1 MRSIKMVDL
10 QAQYAR
16 LSSEIDQAIK
26 QVLLQGDFIQGS
38 AVKQLESALS
48 ERYQVKHVISC
59 ANGTDALQL
68 AFMALDLPKG
78 SEVITPAFSYAAL
91 AEVLLLLELKPVF
104 VEVDPATF
112 LMDVSLV
119 EAMITENTRA
129 IAPVHLYG
137 QMVSM
142 EPLLAL
148 AKKHNLYVVEDAA
161 QAIGSQY
168 CTPGEHGFAGTMGH
182 IGTTS
187 FFPSK
192 NLGCFGDGGA
202 IFTNDDALAQQ
213 LRSMANHGQT
223 VKYQHDVLGLNSRLD
238 TLQAA
243 VLMAKLPHLHDFE
256 KSRRAVAARYD
267 EALGSLDGLEIPV
280 RTVDSS
286 HVFHQYT
293 ITCKTAAMRDALKIY
308 LSEQEIPSMIYY
320 PRPLFLQ
327 TAYKQ
332 VVSMPISEDLCN
344 RVLSLPI
351 CPELDVEQQNYII
364 LNIQNFIQKS
374 QKIE

>member
-16 LSSEIDQAIK
+16 LSSEIDQAMK
-26 QVLLQGDFIQGS
+26 QVLIQADFIQGS
-38 AVKQLESALS
+38 AVKALESALA

-68 AFMALDLPKG
+68 AFMTLDLPKG

-119 EAMITENTRA
+119 EALITENTRA

-202 IFTNDDALAQQ
+202 IFTNDDDLAQR

-223 VKYQHDVLGLNSRLD
+223 VKYQHDIIGLNSRLD

-243 VLMAKLPHLHDFE
+243 VLMAKLPHLLDFE
-256 KSRRAVAARYD
+256 KARRAVAAKYD
-267 EALGSLDGLEIPV
+267 AALTSLDGLTIPV

-293 ITCKTAAMRDALKIY
+293 ITCESSAMRDALKSY
-308 LSEQEIPSMIYY
+308 LSDQGIPSMIYY

-332 VVSMPISEDLCN
+332 VVSLPISEDLCN

-351 CPELDVEQQNYII
+351 CPELDIEQQNYII

-374 QKIE
+374 Q

>member
-104 VEVDPATF
+104 VEVDLATF

-202 IFTNDDALAQQ
+202 MFTNDDALAQQ

-223 VKYQHDVLGLNSRLD
+223 VKYQHDILGLNSRLD

-308 LSEQEIPSMIYY
+308 LAEQEIPSMIYY

-351 CPELDVEQQNYII
+351 CPELDVEQQEYII
-364 LNIQNFIQKS
+364 NNIRNFIQKS
-374 QKIE
+374 Q

>member
-1 MRSIKMVDL
+1 MRSIQMVDL
-10 QAQYAR
+10 QGQYAR
-16 LSSEIDQAIK
+16 LASEIDAAIQ
-26 QVLLQGDFIQGS
+26 QVLQRADFIQGG
-38 AVKQLESALS
+38 AVRALEAALS
-48 ERYQVKHVISC
+48 ERYEVKHVIGC

-68 AFMALDLPKG
+68 AFMALDLPAG

-91 AEVLLLLELKPVF
+91 TEVLLLLGLKPVF
-104 VEVDPATF
+104 VEVDPDTF
-112 LMDVSLV
+112 LMDVSAV
-119 EAMITENTRA
+119 KAAITPKTKA

-148 AKKHNLYVVEDAA
+148 ANKHNLYVVEDAA

-168 CTPGEHGFAGTMGH
+168 CTPGAHGFAGTMGH

-192 NLGCFGDGGA
+192 NLGCYGDGGA
-202 IFTNDDALAQQ
+202 LFTNDEALATR
-213 LRSMANHGQT
+213 LRSLANHGQT
-223 VKYQHDVLGLNSRLD
+223 VKYQHDLVGMNSRLD

-243 VLMAKLPHLHDFE
+243 VLLAKLTHLSDFE
-256 KSRRAVAARYD
+256 KRRRAIAHRYD
-267 EALGSLDGLEIPV
+267 EGLAGLSGIEVPK

-293 ITCKTAAMRDALKIY
+293 LKCENREQRDALKAH
-308 LSEQEIPSMIYY
+308 LFTQGIPTMIYY
-320 PRPLFLQ
+320 PIPLHWQ

-332 VVSMPISEDLCN
+332 VVNLPVSEDLCT
-344 RVLSLPI
+344 RVLSLPM
-351 CPELDVEQQNYII
+351 CPELAIEQQEYIVN
-364 LNIQNFIQKS
+364 NIRNFIQKS
-374 QKIE
+374 Q

>member
-1 MRSIKMVDL
+1 MRNIQMVDL
-10 QAQYAR
+10 QGQYTR
-16 LSSEIDQAIK
+16 LSVEIDQAMK
-26 QVLLQGDFIQGS
+26 QVLQDADFIQGG
-38 AVKQLESALS
+38 AVRGFESALA
-48 ERYQVKHVISC
+48 ERYEVKHVIGC

-68 AFMALDLPKG
+68 AFMALDLPAG

-91 AEVLLLLELKPVF
+91 TEVILLLGLKPVF
-104 VEVDPATF
+104 AEVDASTF
-112 LMDVSLV
+112 LMDLAAL
-119 EAMITENTRA
+119 EGLITENTRA

-168 CTPGEHGFAGTMGH
+168 CTPSEHGFAGTMGH

-192 NLGCFGDGGA
+192 NLGCYGDGGA
-202 IFTNDDALAQQ
+202 IFTNDDALAKK
-213 LRSMANHGQT
+213 LRRLANHGQT
-223 VKYQHDVLGLNSRLD
+223 VKYQHDVVGLNSRLD

-243 VLMAKLPHLHDFE
+243 VLLAKLPYLSEFE
-256 KSRRAVAARYD
+256 KQRRAVATRYD
-267 EALGSLDGLEIPV
+267 AALAEIVGLSVPQ

-293 ITCKTAAMRDALKIY
+293 LKCDSEAMRDALKKH
-308 LSEQEIPSMIYY
+308 LMDHGIPSMIYY
-320 PRPLFLQ
+320 PIALHRQ

-332 VVSMPISEDLCN
+332 VVNLPVSEDLCN

-351 CPELDVEQQNYII
+351 CPELNIEQQDYII
-364 LNIQNFIQKS
+364 HNIRNFIQKS
-374 QKIE
+374 Q

>member
-119 EAMITENTRA
+119 EALITENTRA

-168 CTPGEHGFAGTMGH
+168 CTPGEHGFAGTMGD

-202 IFTNDDALAQQ
+202 IFTNDDVLAQR
-213 LRSMANHGQT
+213 LRIMSNHGQT
-223 VKYQHDVLGLNSRLD
+223 VKYQHDILGLNSRLD

-243 VLMAKLPHLHDFE
+243 VLMAKLPRLHDFE

-267 EALGSLDGLEIPV
+267 EALGSLDGLEIPD

-293 ITCKTAAMRDALKIY
+293 ITCKTAAMRDGLKMY
-308 LSEQEIPSMIYY
+308 LAEHEIPSMIYY

-351 CPELDVEQQNYII
+351 CPELDVEQQEYII
-364 LNIQNFIQKS
+364 NNIRNFIQKS
-374 QKIE
+374 Q

>member
-38 AVKQLESALS
+38 AVKHLESALS

-148 AKKHNLYVVEDAA
+148 AKKYNLYVVEDAA

-202 IFTNDDALAQQ
+202 IFTNDDDLAQR

-223 VKYQHDVLGLNSRLD
+223 VKYQHDILGLNSRLD
-238 TLQAA
+238 TLQAS
-243 VLMAKLPHLHDFE
+243 VLMAKLPHLYEFE

-308 LSEQEIPSMIYY
+308 LAEQEIPSMIYY

-351 CPELDVEQQNYII
+351 CPELDVEQQEYII
-364 LNIQNFIQKS
+364 NNIRNFIQKS
-374 QKIE
+374 Q

>member
-1 MRSIKMVDL
+1 MRNIQMVDL
-10 QAQYAR
+10 QGQYTR
-16 LSSEIDQAIK
+16 LSVEIDQAMK
-26 QVLLQGDFIQGS
+26 QVLQDADFIQGG
-38 AVKQLESALS
+38 AVRRFESALA
-48 ERYQVKHVISC
+48 ERYEVKHVIGC

-68 AFMALDLPKG
+68 AFMALDLPVG

-91 AEVLLLLELKPVF
+91 TEVILLLGLKPVF
-104 VEVDPATF
+104 AEVDASTF
-112 LMDVSLV
+112 LMDLAAL
-119 EAMITENTRA
+119 EGLITENTRA

-168 CTPGEHGFAGTMGH
+168 CTPSEHGFAGTMGH

-192 NLGCFGDGGA
+192 NLGCYGDGGA
-202 IFTNDDALAQQ
+202 IFTNDDALAKK
-213 LRSMANHGQT
+213 LRRLANHGQT
-223 VKYQHDVLGLNSRLD
+223 VKYQHDVVGLNSRLD

-243 VLMAKLPHLHDFE
+243 VLLAKLPYLSEFE
-256 KSRRAVAARYD
+256 KQRRAVAARYD
-267 EALGSLDGLEIPV
+267 AALGEIVGLSVPQ

-293 ITCKTAAMRDALKIY
+293 LKCDSEAMRDALKKH
-308 LSEQEIPSMIYY
+308 LMDLGIPSMIYY
-320 PRPLFLQ
+320 PIALHRQ

-332 VVSMPISEDLCN
+332 IVNLPVSEDLCK

-351 CPELDVEQQNYII
+351 CPELNIEQQDYII
-364 LNIQNFIQKS
+364 HNIRNFIQKS
-374 QKIE
+374 Q

>member
-1 MRSIKMVDL
+1 MRNIQMVDL
-10 QAQYAR
+10 QGQYTR
-16 LSSEIDQAIK
+16 LSVEIDQAMK
-26 QVLLQGDFIQGS
+26 QVLQDADFIQGG
-38 AVKQLESALS
+38 AVRRFESALA
-48 ERYQVKHVISC
+48 ERYEVKHVIGC

-68 AFMALDLPKG
+68 AFMALDLPVG

-91 AEVLLLLELKPVF
+91 TEVILLLGLKPVF
-104 VEVDPATF
+104 AEVDASTF
-112 LMDVSLV
+112 LMDLAAL
-119 EAMITENTRA
+119 EGLITENTRA

-168 CTPGEHGFAGTMGH
+168 CTPSEHGFAGTMGH

-192 NLGCFGDGGA
+192 NLGCYGDGGA
-202 IFTNDDALAQQ
+202 IFTNDDALAKK
-213 LRSMANHGQT
+213 LRRLANHGQT
-223 VKYQHDVLGLNSRLD
+223 VKYQHDVVGLNSRLD

-243 VLMAKLPHLHDFE
+243 VLLAKLPYLSEFE
-256 KSRRAVAARYD
+256 KQRRAVAARYD
-267 EALGSLDGLEIPV
+267 AALGEIVGLSVPQ

-293 ITCKTAAMRDALKIY
+293 LKCDSESMRDALKKH
-308 LSEQEIPSMIYY
+308 LMDLGIPSMIYY
-320 PRPLFLQ
+320 PIALHRQ

-332 VVSMPISEDLCN
+332 IVNLPVSEDLCN

-351 CPELDVEQQNYII
+351 CPELNIEQQDYII
-364 LNIQNFIQKS
+364 NNIRNFIQKS
-374 QKIE
+374 Q

>member
-119 EAMITENTRA
+119 EALITENTRA

-202 IFTNDDALAQQ
+202 IFTNEDDLAQR

-223 VKYQHDVLGLNSRLD
+223 VKYQHDILGLNSRLD

-243 VLMAKLPHLHDFE
+243 VLIAKLPHLHDFE

-293 ITCKTAAMRDALKIY
+293 ITCKTAAMRDALKMY
-308 LSEQEIPSMIYY
+308 LAEHEIPSMIYY
-320 PRPLFLQ
+320 PRPLYLK
-327 TAYKQ
+327 TAYQQ
-332 VVSMPISEDLCN
+332 VVNLTISEDLCN

-351 CPELDVEQQNYII
+351 CPELDVEQQEYII
-364 LNIQNFIQKS
+364 NNIQNFIQKS
-374 QKIE
+374 Q

>member
-48 ERYQVKHVISC
+48 ERYQVKNVISC

-112 LMDVSLV
+112 LMDVSLI
-119 EAMITENTRA
+119 EAMITGNTRA

-202 IFTNDDALAQQ
+202 IFTNDDDLAQR

-223 VKYQHDVLGLNSRLD
+223 VKYQHDILGLNSRLD

-267 EALGSLDGLEIPV
+267 EALGSLDGLEIPD

-293 ITCKTAAMRDALKIY
+293 ITCKTAAMRDGLKMY
-308 LSEQEIPSMIYY
+308 LAEHEIPSMIYY

-374 QKIE
+374 Q

>member
-1 MRSIKMVDL
+1 MRRIQMVDL
-10 QAQYAR
+10 QGQYAR
-16 LSSEIDQAIK
+16 LASDIDPAIQ
-26 QVLLQGDFIQGS
+26 QVLRDADFIQGG
-38 AVKQLESALS
+38 AVRRLEAALK
-48 ERYQVKHVISC
+48 ERYEVKHVIGC

-68 AFMALDLPKG
+68 AFMALNLPAG

-91 AEVLLLLELKPVF
+91 AEVLLLLGLKPVF
-104 VEVDPATF
+104 VDVDPGTF
-112 LMDVSLV
+112 LMDVSQV
-119 EAMITENTRA
+119 ESLITANTRA

-142 EPLLAL
+142 EPLRAL
-148 AKKHNLYVVEDAA
+148 AQKHHLFIVEDAA

-168 CTPGEHGFAGTMGH
+168 CTPNEHGFAGTMGN

-202 IFTNDDALAQQ
+202 LFTNDDDLAAR

-223 VKYQHDVLGLNSRLD
+223 VKYQHDLLGLNSRLD

-243 VLMAKLPHLHDFE
+243 VVLAKLNHLGDFE
-256 KSRRAVAARYD
+256 RRRRAVAHRYD
-267 EALGSLDGLEIPV
+267 EGLLGLSGIEVPQ

-293 ITCKTAAMRDALKIY
+293 LKCENRTMRDALK
-308 LSEQEIPSMIYY
+308 LALAEQGIPSMIYY
-320 PRPLFLQ
+320 PIPLHWQ

-332 VVSMPISEDLCN
+332 VVNLPVSEDLCG

-351 CPELDVEQQNYII
+351 CPELDEEQQEHII
-364 LNIQNFIQKS
+364 YNIRNFTQKS
-374 QKIE
+374 Q

>member
-1 MRSIKMVDL
+1 MRNIQMVDL
-10 QAQYAR
+10 QGQYTR
-16 LSSEIDQAIK
+16 LSVEIDQAMK
-26 QVLLQGDFIQGS
+26 QVLQDADFIQGG
-38 AVKQLESALS
+38 AVRRFESALA
-48 ERYQVKHVISC
+48 ERYEVKHVIGC

-68 AFMALDLPKG
+68 AFMALDLPAG

-91 AEVLLLLELKPVF
+91 TEVILLLGLKPVF
-104 VEVDPATF
+104 AEVDASTF
-112 LMDVSLV
+112 LMDLAAL
-119 EAMITENTRA
+119 EGLITENTRA

-142 EPLLAL
+142 EPLLAF

-168 CTPGEHGFAGTMGH
+168 CTPSEHGFAGTMGH

-192 NLGCFGDGGA
+192 NLGCYGDGGA
-202 IFTNDDALAQQ
+202 MFTNDDALAKK
-213 LRSMANHGQT
+213 LRRLANHGQT
-223 VKYQHDVLGLNSRLD
+223 VKYQHDVVGLNSRLD

-243 VLMAKLPHLHDFE
+243 VLLAKLPYLSEFE
-256 KSRRAVAARYD
+256 KQRRAVAARYD
-267 EALGSLDGLEIPV
+267 AALGEIVGLSVPQ

-293 ITCKTAAMRDALKIY
+293 LKCDSEAMRDALKKH
-308 LSEQEIPSMIYY
+308 LMDLGIPSMIYY
-320 PRPLFLQ
+320 PIALHRQ

-332 VVSMPISEDLCN
+332 VVNLPVSEDLCN

-351 CPELDVEQQNYII
+351 CPELNIEQQDYII
-364 LNIQNFIQKS
+364 HNIRNFIQKS
-374 QKIE
+374 Q

>member
-148 AKKHNLYVVEDAA
+148 AKKHNLFVVEDAA

-202 IFTNDDALAQQ
+202 IFTNDDVLAQQ

-223 VKYQHDVLGLNSRLD
+223 VKYQHDILGLNSRLD

-243 VLMAKLPHLHDFE
+243 VLMAKLPHLHEFE

-267 EALGSLDGLEIPV
+267 EALGNLDGLEIPD

-293 ITCKTAAMRDALKIY
+293 ITCKTAAMRDAMKMY
-308 LSEQEIPSMIYY
+308 LAEHEIPSMIYY

-351 CPELDVEQQNYII
+351 CPELDVEQQEYII
-364 LNIQNFIQKS
+364 NNIRNFIQKS
-374 QKIE
+374 Q

>member
-1 MRSIKMVDL
+1 MRNIQMVDL
-10 QAQYAR
+10 QGQYTR
-16 LSSEIDQAIK
+16 LSLEIDQAMK
-26 QVLLQGDFIQGS
+26 QVLQDADFIQGG
-38 AVKQLESALS
+38 AVRRFESALA
-48 ERYQVKHVISC
+48 ERYEVKHVIGC

-68 AFMALDLPKG
+68 ALMALDLPAG

-91 AEVLLLLELKPVF
+91 TEVILLLGLKPVF
-104 VEVDPATF
+104 AEVDASTF
-112 LMDVSLV
+112 LMDLAAL
-119 EAMITENTRA
+119 EGLITENTRA

-168 CTPGEHGFAGTMGH
+168 CTPSEHGFAGTMGH

-192 NLGCFGDGGA
+192 NLGCYGDGGA
-202 IFTNDDALAQQ
+202 MFTNDDALAKK
-213 LRSMANHGQT
+213 LRRLANHGQT
-223 VKYQHDVLGLNSRLD
+223 VKYQHDVVGLNSRLD

-243 VLMAKLPHLHDFE
+243 VLLAKLPYLSEFE
-256 KSRRAVAARYD
+256 KQRRAVAARYD
-267 EALGSLDGLEIPV
+267 AALAEIVGLSVPQ

-293 ITCKTAAMRDALKIY
+293 LKCDSEAMRDALKKH
-308 LSEQEIPSMIYY
+308 LRDRGIPSMIYY
-320 PRPLFLQ
+320 PIALHRQ

-332 VVSMPISEDLCN
+332 VVNLPVSEDLCN

-351 CPELDVEQQNYII
+351 CPELNIEQQDYII
-364 LNIQNFIQKS
+364 NNIRNFIQKS
-374 QKIE
+374 Q

>member
-91 AEVLLLLELKPVF
+91 AEVLLLLELTPVF

-119 EAMITENTRA
+119 EALITENTRA

-202 IFTNDDALAQQ
+202 IFTNDDDLAQR

-223 VKYQHDVLGLNSRLD
+223 VKYQHDILGLNSRLD

-293 ITCKTAAMRDALKIY
+293 ITGKTAAMRDGLKMY
-308 LSEQEIPSMIYY
+308 LAEHEIPSMIYY
-320 PRPLFLQ
+320 PRPLYLQ

-351 CPELDVEQQNYII
+351 CPELDVEQQEYII
-364 LNIQNFIQKS
+364 NNIRNFIQKS
-374 QKIE
+374 Q

>member
-16 LSSEIDQAIK
+16 LSSEIDQAMK
-26 QVLLQGDFIQGS
+26 QVITQADFIQGK
-38 AVKQLESALS
+38 AVKTLESALA

-91 AEVLLLLELKPVF
+91 AEVLLLLDLKPVF
-104 VEVDPATF
+104 VEVDPTTF
-112 LMDVSLV
+112 LMDVSAV
-119 EAMITENTRA
+119 ESLITANTRA

-148 AKKHNLYVVEDAA
+148 AKQHNLFIVEDAA

-202 IFTNDDALAQQ
+202 IFTNDDDLAQR

-243 VLMAKLPHLHDFE
+243 VLMAKLPHLYEFE

-267 EALGSLDGLEIPV
+267 EAFGPMDVLEVPS

-293 ITCKTAAMRDALKIY
+293 ITCKTAPMRDALKLY
-308 LSEQEIPSMIYY
+308 LSEQGIPSMIYY

-327 TAYKQ
+327 TAYQQ
-332 VVSMPISEDLCN
+332 VVSLPISEDLCT

-351 CPELDVEQQNYII
+351 CPELDVEQQDYII
-364 LNIQNFIQKS
+364 NNIQNFIQKS
-374 QKIE
+374 Q

>member
-1 MRSIKMVDL
+1 MRSIQMVDL
-10 QAQYAR
+10 QGQYAR
-16 LSSEIDQAIK
+16 LASEIDAAIQ
-26 QVLLQGDFIQGS
+26 QVLQRADFIQGG
-38 AVKQLESALS
+38 AVRALEAALS
-48 ERYQVKHVISC
+48 ERYEVKHVIGC

-68 AFMALDLPKG
+68 AFMALDLPAG

-91 AEVLLLLELKPVF
+91 TEVLLLLGLKPVF
-104 VEVDPATF
+104 VEVDPDTF
-112 LMDVSLV
+112 LMDVSAV
-119 EAMITENTRA
+119 EAAITPKTKA

-148 AKKHNLYVVEDAA
+148 ANKHNLYVVEDAA

-168 CTPGEHGFAGTMGH
+168 CTPGAHGFAGTMGH

-192 NLGCFGDGGA
+192 NLGCYGDGGA
-202 IFTNDDALAQQ
+202 LFTNDEALATR
-213 LRSMANHGQT
+213 LRSLANHGQT
-223 VKYQHDVLGLNSRLD
+223 VKYQHDLVGMNSRLD

-243 VLMAKLPHLHDFE
+243 VLLAKLTHLSDFE
-256 KSRRAVAARYD
+256 KRRRAVAHRYD
-267 EALGSLDGLEIPV
+267 EGLAGLSGIEVPK

-293 ITCKTAAMRDALKIY
+293 LKCENLEQRDALKAH
-308 LSEQEIPSMIYY
+308 LFTQGIPTMIYY
-320 PRPLFLQ
+320 PIPLHWQ

-332 VVSMPISEDLCN
+332 VVNLPVSEDLCT
-344 RVLSLPI
+344 RVLSLPM
-351 CPELDVEQQNYII
+351 CPELATEQQEYII
-364 LNIQNFIQKS
+364 NNIRNFIQKS
-374 QKIE
+374 Q

>member
-16 LSSEIDQAIK
+16 LSSEIDQAMK
-26 QVLLQGDFIQGS
+26 QVLIQADFIQGS
-38 AVKQLESALS
+38 AVKALEFALA

-78 SEVITPAFSYAAL
+78 SEVITPSFSYAAL
-91 AEVLLLLELKPVF
+91 AEVLLLLDLQPVF

-112 LMDVSLV
+112 LLDVSLV
-119 EAMITENTRA
+119 EALITENTRA

-202 IFTNDDALAQQ
+202 ILTNDDDLAQR

-223 VKYQHDVLGLNSRLD
+223 VKYQHDIIGLNSRLD

-243 VLMAKLPHLHDFE
+243 VLMAKLPHLLDFE
-256 KSRRAVAARYD
+256 KARRAVAAKYD
-267 EALGSLDGLEIPV
+267 AALTSLDGLTIPV

-293 ITCKTAAMRDALKIY
+293 ITCESFVMRDALKSY
-308 LSEQEIPSMIYY
+308 LSDQGIPSMIYY

-332 VVSMPISEDLCN
+332 VVSLPISEDLCN

-351 CPELDVEQQNYII
+351 CPELDIEQQNYII
-364 LNIQNFIQKS
+364 LNIRNFIQKS
-374 QKIE
+374 Q

>member
-16 LSSEIDQAIK
+16 LSSEIDQAMK
-26 QVLLQGDFIQGS
+26 QVLTQADFIQGK
-38 AVKQLESALS
+38 AVKTLESALA

-91 AEVLLLLELKPVF
+91 AEVLLLLDLKPVF

-112 LMDVSLV
+112 LMDVSAV
-119 EAMITENTRA
+119 ESLITANTRA

-148 AKKHNLYVVEDAA
+148 AKQHNLFIVEDAA

-168 CTPGEHGFAGTMGH
+168 CTPAEHGFAGTMGH

-202 IFTNDDALAQQ
+202 IFTNDDDLAQR

-243 VLMAKLPHLHDFE
+243 VLMAKLPHLYEFE

-267 EALGSLDGLEIPV
+267 EAFGPMDVLEVPS

-293 ITCKTAAMRDALKIY
+293 ITCKTAPMRDALKLY
-308 LSEQEIPSMIYY
+308 LSEQGIPSMIYY

-327 TAYKQ
+327 TAYQQ
-332 VVSMPISEDLCN
+332 VVSLPISEDLCT

-351 CPELDVEQQNYII
+351 CPELDVEQQDYII
-364 LNIQNFIQKS
+364 NNIQNFIQKS
-374 QKIE
+374 Q

>member
-10 QAQYAR
+10 QAQYAH
-16 LSSEIDQAIK
+16 LSSEIDQAMK
-26 QVLLQGDFIQGS
+26 QVLLNADFIQGT
-38 AVKQLESALS
+38 AVRTLEDALA

-104 VEVDPATF
+104 VEVDSATF
-112 LMDVSLV
+112 LMDVFEV
-119 EAMITENTRA
+119 EALITENTRA

-148 AKKHNLYVVEDAA
+148 AKKYDLFVIEDAA

-202 IFTNDDALAQQ
+202 IFTNDDDLAKR

-223 VKYQHDVLGLNSRLD
+223 IKYQHDIIGLNSRLD

-243 VLMAKLPHLHDFE
+243 VLLAKLTHLFGFE
-256 KSRRAVAARYD
+256 KQRRAVASRYD
-267 EALGSLDGLEIPV
+267 EALVSMDGLAIPA

-293 ITCKTAAMRDALKIY
+293 ITCQTPAMRDALKLH
-308 LSEQEIPSMIYY
+308 LSDQGIPSMIYY
-320 PRPLFLQ
+320 PIPLHLQ

-332 VVSMPISEDLCN
+332 VVNLTISEDLCT

-351 CPELDVEQQNYII
+351 CPELDAEQQDYII
-364 LNIQNFIQKS
+364 NNIQNFIQKS
-374 QKIE
+374 Q

>member
-1 MRSIKMVDL
+1 MVDL
-10 QAQYAR
+10 QGQYAR
-16 LSSEIDQAIK
+16 LSVEIDQAMQ
-26 QVLLQGDFIQGS
+26 QVLQRADFIQGG
-38 AVKQLESALS
+38 AVRALEAALAQ
-48 ERYQVKHVISC
+48 RYEVKHVVGC

-68 AFMALDLPKG
+68 AFMALDLPAG

-91 AEVLLLLELKPVF
+91 AEVLLLLGLKPVF
-104 VEVDPATF
+104 VEVNPDTF
-112 LMDVSLV
+112 LMDVAAV
-119 EAMITENTRA
+119 EALITEKTRA

-148 AKKHNLYVVEDAA
+148 AQKHNLYVVEDAA

-192 NLGCFGDGGA
+192 NLGCYGDGGA
-202 IFTNDDALAQQ
+202 MFTNDDVLAKKLRQ
-213 LRSMANHGQT
+213 LANHGQS
-223 VKYQHDVLGLNSRLD
+223 VKYQHDVVGLNSRLD

-243 VLMAKLPHLHDFE
+243 VLMVKLNHLSDFE
-256 KSRRAVAARYD
+256 KRRRAVAHRYD
-267 EALGSLDGLEIPV
+267 AGLGDLQGIAVPS

-293 ITCKTAAMRDALKIY
+293 LKCENREMRDALKVY
-308 LSEQEIPSMIYY
+308 LAEQGIPSMIYY
-320 PRPLFLQ
+320 PMPLHWQ

-332 VVSMPISEDLCN
+332 VVNLPVSEDLCT

-351 CPELDVEQQNYII
+351 CPELDEEQQDYITH
-364 LNIQNFIQKS
+364 NIRNFIQKS
-374 QKIE
+374 Q

>member
-38 AVKQLESALS
+38 AVKQLESSLS

-148 AKKHNLYVVEDAA
+148 AKKYNLYVVEDAA

-202 IFTNDDALAQQ
+202 IFTNDDVLAQR
-213 LRSMANHGQT
+213 LRSMANHGQI
-223 VKYQHDVLGLNSRLD
+223 VKYQHDILGLNSRLD
-238 TLQAA
+238 TLQAS
-243 VLMAKLPHLHDFE
+243 VLIAKLPHLYEFE

-293 ITCKTAAMRDALKIY
+293 ITCKTAAMRDALKMY
-308 LSEQEIPSMIYY
+308 LAEQEIPSMIYY

-351 CPELDVEQQNYII
+351 CPELDVEQQEYII
-364 LNIQNFIQKS
+364 NNIRNFIQKS
-374 QKIE
+374 Q

>member
-16 LSSEIDQAIK
+16 LSSEIDQGIK

-48 ERYQVKHVISC
+48 ERYQVKYVISC

-119 EAMITENTRA
+119 EALITENTSA

-168 CTPGEHGFAGTMGH
+168 CTPNEHGFAGTMGH

-202 IFTNDDALAQQ
+202 IFTNDDVLAQR

-223 VKYQHDVLGLNSRLD
+223 VKYQHDILGLNSRLD

-293 ITCKTAAMRDALKIY
+293 ITCKTAAMRDALKMY
-308 LSEQEIPSMIYY
+308 LAVHEIPSMIYY
-320 PRPLFLQ
+320 PRPLYLQ
-327 TAYKQ
+327 TAYQQ
-332 VVSMPISEDLCN
+332 VVNLTISEDLCN

-351 CPELDVEQQNYII
+351 CPELDVEQQEYII
-364 LNIQNFIQKS
+364 NNIRNFIQKS
-374 QKIE
+374 Q

>member
-16 LSSEIDQAIK
+16 LSSEIDQAMK
-26 QVLLQGDFIQGS
+26 QVLIQADFIQGS
-38 AVKQLESALS
+38 AVKALESALA

-112 LMDVSLV
+112 LMEVSAV
-119 EAMITENTRA
+119 EALISENTRA

-168 CTPGEHGFAGTMGH
+168 CTPAEHGFAGT
-182 IGTTS
+182 I
-187 FFPSK
+187 
-192 NLGCFGDGGA
+192 
-202 IFTNDDALAQQ
+202 
-213 LRSMANHGQT
+213 
-223 VKYQHDVLGLNSRLD
+223 GLNSRLD

-243 VLMAKLPHLHDFE
+243 VLLAKLPHLLDFE
-256 KSRRAVAARYD
+256 KARRAVAAKYD
-267 EALGSLDGLEIPV
+267 AALTSLDGLTIPV

-293 ITCKTAAMRDALKIY
+293 ITCESSEMRDALKSY
-308 LSEQEIPSMIYY
+308 LSDHGIPSMIYY
-320 PRPLFLQ
+320 PTPLHLQ

-332 VVSMPISEDLCN
+332 VVNVPISEDLCT

-351 CPELDVEQQNYII
+351 CPELDAEQQEYII
-364 LNIQNFIQKS
+364 HNIQYFIQKS
-374 QKIE
+374 Q

>member
-16 LSSEIDQAIK
+16 LSSEIDQGIK

-48 ERYQVKHVISC
+48 ERYQVKYVISC

-119 EAMITENTRA
+119 EALITENTSA

-168 CTPGEHGFAGTMGH
+168 CTPNEHGFAGTMGH

-202 IFTNDDALAQQ
+202 IFTNEDDLAQR

-223 VKYQHDVLGLNSRLD
+223 VKYQHDILGLNSRLD

-243 VLMAKLPHLHDFE
+243 VLMAKLPHLQDFE

-293 ITCKTAAMRDALKIY
+293 ITCKTAAMRDALKMY
-308 LSEQEIPSMIYY
+308 LAVHEIPSMIYY
-320 PRPLFLQ
+320 PRPLYLQ
-327 TAYKQ
+327 TAYQQ
-332 VVSMPISEDLCN
+332 VVNLTISEDLCN

-351 CPELDVEQQNYII
+351 CPELDVEQQEYII
-364 LNIQNFIQKS
+364 NNIRNFIQKS
-374 QKIE
+374 Q

>member
-48 ERYQVKHVISC
+48 ERYQVKNVISC

-78 SEVITPAFSYAAL
+78 SEIITPAFSYAAL

-112 LMDVSLV
+112 LMDVSLI
-119 EAMITENTRA
+119 EAMITGNTRA

-202 IFTNDDALAQQ
+202 IFTNDDDLAQQ

-223 VKYQHDVLGLNSRLD
+223 VKYQHDILGLNSRLD

-293 ITCKTAAMRDALKIY
+293 MTCKTAAMRDGLKMY
-308 LSEQEIPSMIYY
+308 LAEHEIPSMIYY

-374 QKIE
+374 Q

>member
-16 LSSEIDQAIK
+16 LSSEIDQAMK
-26 QVLLQGDFIQGS
+26 QVITQADFIQGK
-38 AVKQLESALS
+38 AVKTLESALA

-91 AEVLLLLELKPVF
+91 AEVLLLLDLKPVF

-112 LMDVSLV
+112 LMDVSAV
-119 EAMITENTRA
+119 ESLITANTRA

-148 AKKHNLYVVEDAA
+148 AKQHNLFIVEDAA

-168 CTPGEHGFAGTMGH
+168 CTPAEHGFAGTMGH

-202 IFTNDDALAQQ
+202 IFTNDDDLAQR

-243 VLMAKLPHLHDFE
+243 VLMAKLPHLYEFE

-267 EALGSLDGLEIPV
+267 EAFGPMDALEVPS

-293 ITCKTAAMRDALKIY
+293 ITCKTAPMRDALKLY
-308 LSEQEIPSMIYY
+308 LSEQGIPSMIYY

-327 TAYKQ
+327 TAYQQ
-332 VVSMPISEDLCN
+332 VVSLPISEDLCT

-351 CPELDVEQQNYII
+351 CPELDVEQQDYII
-364 LNIQNFIQKS
+364 NNIQNFIQKS
-374 QKIE
+374 Q

>member
-16 LSSEIDQAIK
+16 LSSEIDQAMK
-26 QVLLQGDFIQGS
+26 QVLVQADFIQGS
-38 AVKQLESALS
+38 SVKALESALA
-48 ERYQVKHVISC
+48 ERYEVKHVISC

-68 AFMALDLPKG
+68 AFMVLNLPKG

-104 VEVDPATF
+104 VEVDPDTF
-112 LMDVSLV
+112 LMDLSSV
-119 EAMITENTRA
+119 EAAITPKTKA

-161 QAIGSQY
+161 QAIGAQY

-202 IFTNDDALAQQ
+202 IFTNDDELAIR
-213 LRSMANHGQT
+213 LRSLANHGQT
-223 VKYQHDVLGLNSRLD
+223 VKYQHDLVGMNSRLD

-243 VLMAKLPHLHDFE
+243 VLLAKLTHLSDFE
-256 KSRRAVAARYD
+256 KRRRAVAHRYD
-267 EALGSLDGLEIPV
+267 EGLDGLHGIEVPK
-280 RTVDSS
+280 RTIDSS

-293 ITCKTAAMRDALKIY
+293 LKCQDQLLRDSLKNH
-308 LSEQEIPSMIYY
+308 LFEHQIPSMIYY
-320 PRPLFLQ
+320 PIPLHWQ

-332 VVSMPISEDLCN
+332 VVNLPVSEDLCG

-351 CPELDVEQQNYII
+351 CPELTNEQQDYII
-364 LNIQNFIQKS
+364 NNIRNFIQKT
-374 QKIE
+374 Q

>member
-112 LMDVSLV
+112 LMDVSLI
-119 EAMITENTRA
+119 EAMITGNTRA

-202 IFTNDDALAQQ
+202 IFTNDDDLAQR

-223 VKYQHDVLGLNSRLD
+223 VKYQHDILGLNSRLD

-267 EALGSLDGLEIPV
+267 EALGSLDGLEIPD

-293 ITCKTAAMRDALKIY
+293 MTCKTAAMRDGLKMY
-308 LSEQEIPSMIYY
+308 LAEHEIPSMIYY

-374 QKIE
+374 Q

>member
-16 LSSEIDQAIK
+16 LSSEIDQAMK
-26 QVLLQGDFIQGS
+26 EVLLQGDFIQGS

-78 SEVITPAFSYAAL
+78 SEIITPAFSYAAL

-104 VEVDPATF
+104 VEVDPSTF
-112 LMDVSLV
+112 LLDVSLV
-119 EAMITENTRA
+119 EALITENTRA

-148 AKKHNLYVVEDAA
+148 AKKHNLFVVEDAA

-202 IFTNDDALAQQ
+202 IFTNDDDLAQR

-243 VLMAKLPHLHDFE
+243 ILMAKLPHLHDFE

-267 EALGSLDGLEIPV
+267 EALSALDGLKIPD

-293 ITCKTAAMRDALKIY
+293 ITCETAAMRNALKKY
-308 LSEQEIPSMIYY
+308 LAEHEIPSMIYY
-320 PRPLFLQ
+320 PRPLYLQ
-327 TAYKQ
+327 TAYQQ
-332 VVSMPISEDLCN
+332 VVNLPISEDLCN

-351 CPELDVEQQNYII
+351 CPELDPEQQDYII
-364 LNIQNFIQKS
+364 HNIQNFIQKS
-374 QKIE
+374 Q

>member
-1 MRSIKMVDL
+1 MRSIQMIDL
-10 QAQYAR
+10 QGQYAR
-16 LSSEIDQAIK
+16 LSVEIDQAMQ
-26 QVLLQGDFIQGS
+26 QVLHKADFIQGG
-38 AVKQLESALS
+38 AVRDLEAALAK
-48 ERYQVKHVISC
+48 RYEVKHVIGC

-68 AFMALDLPKG
+68 AFMALDLPAG

-91 AEVLLLLELKPVF
+91 AEVLLLLGLKPVF
-104 VEVDPATF
+104 VEVDPDTF
-112 LMDVSLV
+112 LMDVSAV
-119 EAMITENTRA
+119 EALITENTRA

-148 AKKHNLYVVEDAA
+148 AQKYNLYVVEDAA

-192 NLGCFGDGGA
+192 NLGCYGDGGA
-202 IFTNDDALAQQ
+202 MFTNEDALAKKLRQ
-213 LRSMANHGQT
+213 LANHGQS
-223 VKYQHDVLGLNSRLD
+223 VKYQHDVVGLNSRLD

-243 VLMAKLPHLHDFE
+243 VLLVKLNHLSDFE
-256 KSRRAVAARYD
+256 KRRRAVAHRYD
-267 EALGSLDGLEIPV
+267 ATLGDLQGISVPS

-293 ITCKTAAMRDALKIY
+293 LKCKDREMRDALKVY
-308 LSEQEIPSMIYY
+308 LAEHGIPSMIYY
-320 PRPLFLQ
+320 PMPLHWQ

-332 VVSMPISEDLCN
+332 VVNLPISEELCS

-351 CPELDVEQQNYII
+351 CPELDEEQQDYII
-364 LNIQNFIQKS
+364 HNIRNFIQKS
-374 QKIE
+374 Q

>member
-1 MRSIKMVDL
+1 MRNIQMVDL
-10 QAQYAR
+10 QGQYTR
-16 LSSEIDQAIK
+16 LSVEIDHAMK
-26 QVLLQGDFIQGS
+26 QVLQDADFIQGG
-38 AVKQLESALS
+38 AVRRFESALA
-48 ERYQVKHVISC
+48 ERYEVKHVIGC

-68 AFMALDLPKG
+68 AFMALDLPAG

-91 AEVLLLLELKPVF
+91 TEVILLLGLKPVF
-104 VEVDPATF
+104 AEVDASTF
-112 LMDVSLV
+112 LMDLAAL
-119 EAMITENTRA
+119 EGLITENTRA

-168 CTPGEHGFAGTMGH
+168 CTPSEHGFAGTMGH

-192 NLGCFGDGGA
+192 NLGCYGDGGA
-202 IFTNDDALAQQ
+202 IFTNDDALAKK
-213 LRSMANHGQT
+213 LRRLANHGQT
-223 VKYQHDVLGLNSRLD
+223 VKYQHDVVGLNSRLD

-243 VLMAKLPHLHDFE
+243 VLLAKLPYLSEFE
-256 KSRRAVAARYD
+256 KQRRAVAARYD
-267 EALGSLDGLEIPV
+267 AALGEIVGLSVPQ

-293 ITCKTAAMRDALKIY
+293 LKCDSEAMRDALKKH
-308 LSEQEIPSMIYY
+308 LMDLGIPSMIYY
-320 PRPLFLQ
+320 PIALHRQ

-332 VVSMPISEDLCN
+332 VVNLPVSEDLCN

-351 CPELDVEQQNYII
+351 CPELNIEQQDYII
-364 LNIQNFIQKS
+364 HNIRNFIQKS
-374 QKIE
+374 Q

>member
-16 LSSEIDQAIK
+16 LSSEIDQGIK

-48 ERYQVKHVISC
+48 ERYQVKYVISC

-119 EAMITENTRA
+119 EALITENTSA

-168 CTPGEHGFAGTMGH
+168 CTPNEHGFAGTMGH

-202 IFTNDDALAQQ
+202 IFTNDDVLAQR

-223 VKYQHDVLGLNSRLD
+223 VKYQHDILGLNSRLD

-293 ITCKTAAMRDALKIY
+293 ITCKTAAMRDALKMY
-308 LSEQEIPSMIYY
+308 LAEHEIPSMIYY
-320 PRPLFLQ
+320 PRPLYLQ
-327 TAYKQ
+327 TAYQQ
-332 VVSMPISEDLCN
+332 VVNLTISEDLCN

-351 CPELDVEQQNYII
+351 CPELDVEQQEYII
-364 LNIQNFIQKS
+364 NNIRNFIQKS
-374 QKIE
+374 Q

>member
-148 AKKHNLYVVEDAA
+148 AKKYNLYVVEDAA

-202 IFTNDDALAQQ
+202 IFTNDDVLAQR

-223 VKYQHDVLGLNSRLD
+223 VKYQHDILGLNSRLD

-243 VLMAKLPHLHDFE
+243 VLMAKLPHLHEFE

-267 EALGSLDGLEIPV
+267 EALGNLDGLEIPD

-293 ITCKTAAMRDALKIY
+293 ITCKTAAMRDAMKMY
-308 LSEQEIPSMIYY
+308 LAEHEIPSMIYY
-320 PRPLFLQ
+320 PRPLYLQ
-327 TAYKQ
+327 TAYQQ
-332 VVSMPISEDLCN
+332 VVNLTISEDLCN

-351 CPELDVEQQNYII
+351 CPELDVEQQEYII
-364 LNIQNFIQKS
+364 NNIRNFIQKS
-374 QKIE
+374 Q

>member
-104 VEVDPATF
+104 VEVDLATF

-293 ITCKTAAMRDALKIY
+293 ITCKTAAMRDALKLY
-308 LSEQEIPSMIYY
+308 LAEQEIPSMIYY

-351 CPELDVEQQNYII
+351 CPELDIEQQNYII

-374 QKIE
+374 Q

>member
-1 MRSIKMVDL
+1 MRNIQMVDL
-10 QAQYAR
+10 QGQYTR
-16 LSSEIDQAIK
+16 LSVEIDQAMK
-26 QVLLQGDFIQGS
+26 QVLQDADFIQGG
-38 AVKQLESALS
+38 AVRRFESALA
-48 ERYQVKHVISC
+48 ERYEVKHVIGC

-68 AFMALDLPKG
+68 AFMALDLPVG

-91 AEVLLLLELKPVF
+91 TEVILLLGLKPVF
-104 VEVDPATF
+104 AEVDASTF
-112 LMDVSLV
+112 LMDLAAL
-119 EAMITENTRA
+119 EGLITENTRA

-168 CTPGEHGFAGTMGH
+168 CTPSEHGFAGTMGH

-192 NLGCFGDGGA
+192 NLGCYGDGGA
-202 IFTNDDALAQQ
+202 IFTNDDALAKK
-213 LRSMANHGQT
+213 LRRLANHGQT
-223 VKYQHDVLGLNSRLD
+223 VKYQHDVVGLNSRLD

-243 VLMAKLPHLHDFE
+243 VLLAKLPYLSEFE
-256 KSRRAVAARYD
+256 KQRRAVAARYD
-267 EALGSLDGLEIPV
+267 AALGEIVGLSVPQ

-293 ITCKTAAMRDALKIY
+293 LKCDSEAMRDALKKH
-308 LSEQEIPSMIYY
+308 LMDLGIPSMIYY
-320 PRPLFLQ
+320 PIALHRQ

-332 VVSMPISEDLCN
+332 VVNLPVSEDLCN

-351 CPELDVEQQNYII
+351 CPELNIEQQDYII
-364 LNIQNFIQKS
+364 HNIRNFIQKS
-374 QKIE
+374 Q

>member
-1 MRSIKMVDL
+1 MRSIQMVDL
-10 QAQYAR
+10 QGQYAR
-16 LSSEIDQAIK
+16 LASEIDVAIQ
-26 QVLLQGDFIQGS
+26 QVLQRADFIQGG
-38 AVKQLESALS
+38 AVRALEAALS
-48 ERYQVKHVISC
+48 ERYEVKHVIGC

-68 AFMALDLPKG
+68 AFMALDLPAG

-91 AEVLLLLELKPVF
+91 TEVLLLLGLKPVF
-104 VEVDPATF
+104 VEVDPDTF
-112 LMDVSLV
+112 LMDVSAV
-119 EAMITENTRA
+119 EAAITPKTKA

-148 AKKHNLYVVEDAA
+148 ANKHNLYVVEDAA

-168 CTPGEHGFAGTMGH
+168 CTPGAHGFAGTMGH

-192 NLGCFGDGGA
+192 NLGCYGDGGA
-202 IFTNDDALAQQ
+202 LFTNDEALATR
-213 LRSMANHGQT
+213 LRSLANHGQT
-223 VKYQHDVLGLNSRLD
+223 VKYQHDLVGMNSRLD

-243 VLMAKLPHLHDFE
+243 VLLAKLTHLSDFE
-256 KSRRAVAARYD
+256 KRRRAVAHRYD
-267 EALGSLDGLEIPV
+267 EGLAGLSGIEVPK

-293 ITCKTAAMRDALKIY
+293 VKCENREQRDALKAH
-308 LSEQEIPSMIYY
+308 LFTQGIPSMIYY
-320 PRPLFLQ
+320 PIPLHWQ

-332 VVSMPISEDLCN
+332 VVNLPVSEDLCT
-344 RVLSLPI
+344 RVLSLPM
-351 CPELDVEQQNYII
+351 CPELAIEQQEYI
-364 LNIQNFIQKS
+364 LNNIRNFIQKS
-374 QKIE
+374 Q

>member
-202 IFTNDDALAQQ
+202 IFTNDDDLAQR

-223 VKYQHDVLGLNSRLD
+223 VKYQHDILGLNSRLD

-293 ITCKTAAMRDALKIY
+293 ITCKTAAMRDALKMY
-308 LSEQEIPSMIYY
+308 LAEHEIPSMIYY

-351 CPELDVEQQNYII
+351 CPELDVEQQEYII
-364 LNIQNFIQKS
+364 NNIRNFIQKS
-374 QKIE
+374 Q

>member
-119 EAMITENTRA
+119 EALITENTRA

-148 AKKHNLYVVEDAA
+148 AKKHNLFVVEDAA

-202 IFTNDDALAQQ
+202 IFTNDDVLAQR
-213 LRSMANHGQT
+213 LRSMANHGQI
-223 VKYQHDVLGLNSRLD
+223 VKYQHDILGLNSRLD
-238 TLQAA
+238 TLQAS
-243 VLMAKLPHLHDFE
+243 VLMAKLPHLYEFE

-293 ITCKTAAMRDALKIY
+293 ITCKTAAMRDALKMY
-308 LSEQEIPSMIYY
+308 LAEQEIPSMIYY

-351 CPELDVEQQNYII
+351 CPELDVEQQEYII
-364 LNIQNFIQKS
+364 NNIRNFIQKS
-374 QKIE
+374 Q